1 MDVESLRRFCLSLPH
16 ATEGMQWGDHLLF
29 RVGGKIFAMTGLEPG
44 SGLSLK
50 CTPEKFAELLEIE
63 GIEKAAYVGR
73 YHWVTVDSLNT
84 LPPSELK
91 ELLRASYELVLAKLP
106 AKSRTAIPRALG
118 AAPKPPNKTAPKKT
132 AHVSAS
138 KRHAKPRSRG

>member
-1 MDVESLRRFCLSLPH
+1 MDLESLRRFCLSLPH

-50 CTPEKFAELLEIE
+50 CTPEKCAELLEVE

-73 YHWVTVDSLNT
+73 YHWITVASLNT

-91 ELLRASYELVLAKLP
+91 DLLRASYELVLAKLP
-106 AKSRTAIPRALG
+106 AKSRTAR
-118 AAPKPPNKTAPKKT
+118 
-132 AHVSAS
+132 
-138 KRHAKPRSRG
+138 